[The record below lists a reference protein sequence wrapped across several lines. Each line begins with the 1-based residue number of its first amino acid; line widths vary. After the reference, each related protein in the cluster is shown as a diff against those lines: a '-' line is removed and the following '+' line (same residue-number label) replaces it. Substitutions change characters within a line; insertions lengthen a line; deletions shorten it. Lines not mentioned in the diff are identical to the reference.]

1 MRWHEADAAPILNPS
16 HASHPSTLFRVVSD
30 ILEKL
35 QQAVADR
42 YQVERE
48 LGRGGMATVY
58 LATDV
63 RHDRR
68 VAIKVLHPDLSAT
81 IGAERFER
89 EIKLAARLQHPHI
102 LGLYDSGNAGGLLYY
117 VMPFVEG
124 ESVRERLERDRQLPI
139 EDALQITLE
148 VADALGYAHAQ
159 NIIHRDIKPENV
171 MLTNGHALV
180 ADFGIAR
187 ARTEAGQQRLTQTGM
202 AVGTPL
208 YMSPEQS
215 TGDTV
220 GPAADIY
227 SLGCML
233 YEMLAGEPPFTG
245 PNAMA
250 IMAKHAMEAV
260 PSVRIVR
267 PSVPEE
273 VEEAILAAM
282 EKSAADRPRSS
293 AEFCE
298 ILGTPLGATAARR
311 VTMRHTAARR
321 VPTPAQPVH
330 ATPWWKRPLVV
341 AAGSVGLVV
350 SGFATWSALSGPP
363 AAAAVGD
370 AFEETKI
377 AVLYFDDATN
387 GKLGYLG
394 DGLTETLIEQLKQ
407 VRGLTVFSKEAV
419 GRFRGRN
426 VTTDSIIRV
435 LEPGTILKGS
445 IAEDAEQIRISVRVI
460 DGNTGVD
467 KGDGL
472 ALVLPA
478 NDELALRQ
486 TVSDSVSLYLR
497 NLIGGQIRA
506 SQLESGTSN
515 SRAWALVQR
524 AEKLRKDGAAIASS
538 DSATAWTRF
547 AQADSLL
554 EQAEGLDG
562 RWVTPVALRA
572 VLNQAQ
578 ARAARTPLL
587 KAPYIDRGLAH
598 AERALKLDPNSID
611 GSEARGQLRYARWQT
626 QLDDKPT
633 GSRLLEGARDD
644 LIRVTSADPTRALS
658 WVVLSNVQGQLHD
671 QLASYEAAKRAYE
684 EDSYSSL
691 AEGILYALF
700 ATAYNLEQFTQAQRH
715 CDEGA
720 RRFGGNWGFVSCQ
733 LQIRGTGQV
742 ASTPDSAWQ
751 LLRTLV
757 DLVPEQAKELQV
769 RRHQMFVA
777 GVLAWNAEKD
787 SARRVI
793 ERARTGDPR
802 IDPDG
807 NLLTM
812 EALSRITLGTT
823 ADSTIAFE
831 RLREYVNTQP
841 LHGKGFAD
849 TGHWWWKDLRRD
861 PRWNRYLRAG
871 IGS

>member
-1 MRWHEADAAPILNPS
+1 V
-16 HASHPSTLFRVVSD
+16 TD
-30 ILEKL
+30 ILEGL
-35 QQAVADR
+35 QQAIADR

-81 IGAERFER
+81 IGSERFER

-102 LGLYDSGNAGGLLYY
+102 LGLHDSGAAGGLLYY

-124 ESVRERLERDRQLPI
+124 ESVRDRLDRERQLPI
-139 EDALQITLE
+139 EDALQIILE

-171 MLTNGHALV
+171 MLANGHALV

-208 YMSPEQS
+208 YMSPEQA

-245 PNAMA
+245 PNAIA

-267 PSVPEE
+267 ASVPEE

-282 EKSAADRPRSS
+282 EKSAADRPRSA

-330 ATPWWKRPLVV
+330 VTPWWKRPLAV

-350 SGFATWSALSGPP
+350 ASYATWAALSSPP
-363 AAAAVGD
+363 AVAAVGD
-370 AFEETKI
+370 AFSEKKI

-394 DGLTETLIEQLKQ
+394 DGLTETLIDQLKQ
-407 VRGLTVFSKEAV
+407 VRGLEVLSKDAV

-426 VTTDSIIRV
+426 VSTDSIIRV
-435 LEPGTILKGS
+435 LEPGTIVKGS
-445 IAEDAEQIRISVRVI
+445 VSEDADKVRVSVRVI
-460 DGNTGVD
+460 DGNSGAE

-478 NDELALRQ
+478 TDELVLRQ
-486 TVSDSVSLYLR
+486 AVSDSVSQYLR
-497 NLIGGQIRA
+497 SLIGGEIRA
-506 SQLESGTSN
+506 RQLESGTSN

-524 AEKLRKDGAAIASS
+524 AEKLRKDGAAVASA
-538 DSATAWTRF
+538 DSTNAWTLF

-554 EQAEGLDG
+554 AQAAGLDG
-562 RWVTPVALRA
+562 RWATPVALRA
-572 VLNQAQ
+572 VLNRTQAG
-578 ARAARTPLL
+578 AAKSQLL
-587 KAPYIDRGLAH
+587 KAPFIERGLIH
-598 AERALKLDPNSID
+598 AEHALQLDEDNLD
-611 GSEARGQLRYARWQT
+611 ARQARGQLRFDRWRTQT
-626 QLDDKPT
+626 GDNLLD
-633 GSRLLEGARDD
+633 GARDD
-644 LIRVTSADPTRALS
+644 LTRVTTADRTRALA
-658 WVVLSNVQGQLHD
+658 WVTLSAVEAQRHE

-684 EDSYSSL
+684 EDAYSSFV
-691 AEGILYALF
+691 EGVVRQMW
-700 ATAYNLEQFTQAQRH
+700 ATMYDLQQFTQAQRH

-720 RRFGGNWGFVSCQ
+720 RRFPRNWAFISCK
-733 LQIRGTGQV
+733 LWMVGTTEL
-742 ASTPDSAWQ
+742 ATTPDSAWEM
-751 LLRTLV
+751 LRNLA
-757 DLVPEQAKELQV
+757 DRVPETAKELET
-769 RRHQMFVA
+769 RRHQMFA
-777 GVLAWNAEKD
+777 AAVLAQNNEQD

-793 ERARTGDPR
+793 ERARTDDPR
-802 IDPDG
+802 IDPAG
-807 NLLTM
+807 NLLLA
-812 EALSRITLGTT
+812 EALTRVRLGTSE
-823 ADSTIAFE
+823 DSTVAFE

-849 TGHWWWKDLRRD
+849 TGHWWWKDLRKD
-861 PRWNRYLRAG
+861 PRWDRYLRAG